1 MQTTI
6 MRKRINKRLCERR
19 FTENFAEPEGII
31 SNRNKLIDT
40 QDDECQH
47 HGEGVVPHDPRVVVQ
62 QLRVEDVDE
71 ESDEKAY
78 AR

>member
-1 MQTTI
+1 MKSKKYNLTKELAKPWGKVSNCCQ
-6 MRKRINKRLCERR
+6 LVD
-19 FTENFAEPEGII
+19 TEY
-31 SNRNKLIDT
+31 
-40 QDDECQH
+40 DECKH
-47 HGEGVVPHDPRVVVQ
+47 HGEGVVSHDPRVVAQ